1 MKSTTLVTTLTSLT
15 KAMAVAA
22 AVVVFG
28 FLYVLL
34 VLPERAAAV
43 EARAQVEA
51 ARSELSRLRALER
64 SPGPARAASVADE
77 FETRAIEGDRVAEV
91 VDAVA
96 AARKSPVGVGISNL
110 VIAIGDTTDGPVD
123 SIVGPLSSKV
133 SHTPVMVTF
142 DAQYEQIGPFLAS
155 LRTLPAT
162 FDLRGVELAQQ
173 TASRG
178 TLLHAKVSLL
188 VFHRPGLTVRSG
200 VVRPRDPITNGP
212 TGSARP
218 QPAPPAQ
225 QPAPVVTSIVIS
237 GGRGVALVDG
247 EVVRPGDRLQAGVV
261 QAIEPDAVVVA
272 GPGGRIR
279 RITIKKR

>member
-28 FLYVLL
+28 FLYVVL

-51 ARSELSRLRALER
+51 ARSELSRLRTLEG
-64 SPGPARAASVADE
+64 SPGPATAASLVDE
-77 FETRAIEGDRVAEV
+77 FETRAIEGNRVAEV

-96 AARKSPVGVGISNL
+96 AALNSPVGVGISNV
-110 VIAIGDTTDGPVD
+110 VIVTGDTTDGPVD

-133 SHTPVMVTF
+133 SHTPVTVAF
-142 DAQYEQIGPFLAS
+142 DAQYEQIGRFLAS

-162 FDLRGVELAQQ
+162 FDLRGVELAQR
-173 TASRG
+173 TVSSA
-178 TLLHAKVSLL
+178 TLRAKVTLL

-200 VVRPRDPITNGP
+200 VVRPRDPMANGP
-212 TGSARP
+212 TGSALPR
-218 QPAPPAQ
+218 PAPPAQ
-225 QPAPVVTSIVIS
+225 QPAPVVTSIVIA

-247 EVVRPGDRLQAGVV
+247 QVVRPGDRLQAGVV